1 MLLTLETQ
9 LYAPARDHHPEW
21 RPTVREVIET
31 STRREAIEQQT
42 GLTLLEAADRLTLSE
57 LRTLANDVRLVVTCW

>member
-31 STRREAIEQQT
+31 STRREAVEKRK
-42 GLTLLEAADRLTLSE
+42 GLTLLEAADRLTLE
-57 LRTLANDVRLVVTCW
+57 DLKTLAHDTRLVVCG